1 MKVQNGSESDDS
13 DSDDENH
20 YKNNEQQQL
29 FEAFAN
35 SYYKINLP
43 ILLQTLITDFAL
55 CKHCSRTLL
64 LDKDITSSHGFGD

>member
-20 YKNNEQQQL
+20 YRNNEQQQL

-43 ILLQTLITDFAL
+43 ILLQTLINDFAL
-55 CKHCSRTLL
+55 CRHCSRTLL

>member
-20 YKNNEQQQL
+20 YRNNEQQQL

-43 ILLQTLITDFAL
+43 ILLQTLINDFAL
-55 CKHCSRTLL
+55 WRHCSRTLL